1 MVRNNDSPLQFSGS
15 SVGSVLNMKECG
27 VAIPQIPP
35 CTPHPRKTK
44 LVAIAVL
51 SSNSL
56 TTMTTMKAVR
66 FHGNQDLR
74 LDEVPVAKVGPDQV
88 KVAPEWCGICGS
100 GSNCRN

>member
-1 MVRNNDSPLQFSGS
+1 VINQMVRNHDCPLQFSGS
-15 SVGSVLNMKECG
+15 TKYERMRGSDPSDPPLIPGKLN
-27 VAIPQIPP
+27 
-35 CTPHPRKTK
+35 

-56 TTMTTMKAVR
+56 LTMTTMKAVR

-74 LDEVPVAKVGPDQV
+74 LDEVPVAKVGPEQV
-88 KVAPEWCGICGS
+88 KIAPEWCGICGS